1 MDTLSRNSKTR
12 THEEIIMYFT
22 INSPEPC
29 LVLSMEESGEF
40 IRAAS
45 KVIRHGLTDKYKAQ
59 LIEEAGDVVACLY
72 LLESHDM
79 FTVDEVLERAQQKL
93 DKLQSY
99 EENT

>member
-1 MDTLSRNSKTR
+1 MDSFSAPGKR

-22 INSPEPC
+22 INNPEPC
-29 LVLSMEESGEF
+29 LILSMEESGEF

-99 EENT
+99 EENS

>member
-1 MDTLSRNSKTR
+1 
-12 THEEIIMYFT
+12 MYFT
-22 INSPEPC
+22 INNPEPC

-79 FTVDEVLERAQQKL
+79 FTVDEVLDRAKEKL
-93 DKLQSY
+93 KKLESY
-99 EENT
+99 EENART

>member
-1 MDTLSRNSKTR
+1 
-12 THEEIIMYFT
+12 MYFT
-22 INSPEPC
+22 INNPEPC
-29 LVLSMEESGEF
+29 LILSMEESGEF

-79 FTVDEVLERAQQKL
+79 FTVDEVLDRAKQKL
-93 DKLQSY
+93 DKLKSY
-99 EENT
+99 EENS

>member
-1 MDTLSRNSKTR
+1 MDSFSAPGKR

-22 INSPEPC
+22 INNPEPC
-29 LVLSMEESGEF
+29 LILSMEESGEF

-79 FTVDEVLERAQQKL
+79 FTVDEVLDRAKQKL

-99 EENT
+99 EENS

>member
-1 MDTLSRNSKTR
+1 
-12 THEEIIMYFT
+12 MYFT
-22 INSPEPC
+22 IHSPEPC
-29 LVLSMEESGEF
+29 LILSMEESGEF

-79 FTVDEVLERAQQKL
+79 FTVDEVLDRAKKKL
-93 DKLQSY
+93 DKLKSY
-99 EENT
+99 EENS

>member
-1 MDTLSRNSKTR
+1 MDSFSAPGKR

-22 INSPEPC
+22 INNPEPC
-29 LVLSMEESGEF
+29 LILSMEESGEF

-79 FTVDEVLERAQQKL
+79 FTVDEVLERAQKKL

-99 EENT
+99 EENS

>member
-1 MDTLSRNSKTR
+1 
-12 THEEIIMYFT
+12 MYFT
-22 INSPEPC
+22 INNPEPC
-29 LVLSMEESGEF
+29 LILSMEESGEF

-59 LIEEAGDVVACLY
+59 LIEEAGDVVVCLY

-79 FTVDEVLERAQQKL
+79 FTVDEVLERAKEKL

-99 EENT
+99 EENS

>member
-1 MDTLSRNSKTR
+1 
-12 THEEIIMYFT
+12 MYFT
-22 INSPEPC
+22 INNPDPC

-79 FTVDEVLERAQQKL
+79 FTVDEVLNRAKEKL
-93 DKLQSY
+93 AKLESY
-99 EENT
+99 EENS

>member
-1 MDTLSRNSKTR
+1 MDSFSAPGKR

-22 INSPEPC
+22 INNPEPC
-29 LVLSMEESGEF
+29 LILSMEESGEF

>member
-1 MDTLSRNSKTR
+1 MDSVSAPGTR

-22 INSPEPC
+22 INNPDPC

-45 KVIRHGLTDKYKAQ
+45 KVLRHGLTDKYKAQ

-99 EENT
+99 EENS

>member
-1 MDTLSRNSKTR
+1 MDSFSAPGSR

-22 INSPEPC
+22 IHNPDPC

-45 KVIRHGLTDKYKAQ
+45 KVLRHGLTDKYKAQ

-72 LLESHDM
+72 ILESHDM
-79 FTVDEVLERAQQKL
+79 FTVEEVLDRAKEKL
-93 DKLQSY
+93 AKLKSY
-99 EENT
+99 EENS

>member
-1 MDTLSRNSKTR
+1 MDSFSAPGER
-12 THEEIIMYFT
+12 THKEIIMYFT
-22 INSPEPC
+22 INNPEPC
-29 LVLSMEESGEF
+29 LILSMEESGEF

-79 FTVDEVLERAQQKL
+79 FTVDEVLDRAKQKL

-99 EENT
+99 EENS

>member
-1 MDTLSRNSKTR
+1 
-12 THEEIIMYFT
+12 MYFT
-22 INSPEPC
+22 IHSPEPC
-29 LVLSMEESGEF
+29 LILSMEESGEF

-99 EENT
+99 EENS

>member
-1 MDTLSRNSKTR
+1 
-12 THEEIIMYFT
+12 MYFT
-22 INSPEPC
+22 INNPDPC

-45 KVIRHGLTDKYKAQ
+45 KVLRHGLTDKYKAQ

-79 FTVDEVLERAQQKL
+79 FTVDEVLDRAKQKL
-93 DKLQSY
+93 DKLRSY
-99 EENT
+99 EENS

>member
-1 MDTLSRNSKTR
+1 
-12 THEEIIMYFT
+12 
-22 INSPEPC
+22 
-29 LVLSMEESGEF
+29 MEESGEF

-99 EENT
+99 EENS

>member
-1 MDTLSRNSKTR
+1 VDSLSAPGKR

-22 INSPEPC
+22 INNPEPC
-29 LVLSMEESGEF
+29 LVLAMEESGEF

-59 LIEEAGDVVACLY
+59 LIEEAGDVLACLY
-72 LLESHDM
+72 LLESHEM
-79 FTVDEVLERAQQKL
+79 FTLDEVTARAQQKI

-99 EENT
+99 EENQ

>member
-1 MDTLSRNSKTR
+1 MDSFSAPGKR

-22 INSPEPC
+22 INNPEPC
-29 LVLSMEESGEF
+29 LILSMEESGEF

-79 FTVDEVLERAQQKL
+79 FTVEEVLDRAKEKL
-93 DKLQSY
+93 AKLESY
-99 EENT
+99 EENS

>member
-1 MDTLSRNSKTR
+1 
-12 THEEIIMYFT
+12 MYFT
-22 INSPEPC
+22 INNPEPC

-99 EENT
+99 EENS

>member
-1 MDTLSRNSKTR
+1 MDSFSAPGKR

-22 INSPEPC
+22 INNPEPC
-29 LVLSMEESGEF
+29 LILAMEESGEF

-59 LIEEAGDVVACLY
+59 LIEEAGDVVAALY

-79 FTVDEVLERAQQKL
+79 FTVDEVLDRAKQKL

-99 EENT
+99 EENS

>member
-1 MDTLSRNSKTR
+1 
-12 THEEIIMYFT
+12 MYFT
-22 INSPEPC
+22 INNPDPC

-45 KVIRHGLTDKYKAQ
+45 KVLRHGLTDKYKAQ

-99 EENT
+99 EENS

>member
-1 MDTLSRNSKTR
+1 
-12 THEEIIMYFT
+12 MYFT
-22 INSPEPC
+22 IHSPEPC
-29 LVLSMEESGEF
+29 LILSMEESGEF

-79 FTVDEVLERAQQKL
+79 FTVDEVLDRAKQKL
-93 DKLQSY
+93 DKLKSY
-99 EENT
+99 EENS

>member
-1 MDTLSRNSKTR
+1 MDSFSAPGKR

-22 INSPEPC
+22 INNPEPC

-79 FTVDEVLERAQQKL
+79 FTVDEVLQRAKQKL

-99 EENT
+99 EENS

>member
-1 MDTLSRNSKTR
+1 
-12 THEEIIMYFT
+12 MYFT
-22 INSPEPC
+22 INNPEPC
-29 LVLSMEESGEF
+29 LILSMEESGEF

-79 FTVDEVLERAQQKL
+79 FTVDEVLDRAKQKL

-99 EENT
+99 EENS

>member
-1 MDTLSRNSKTR
+1 MDSFSAPGKR

-22 INSPEPC
+22 INNPEPC

-79 FTVDEVLERAQQKL
+79 FTVDEVLERAQKKL

-99 EENT
+99 EENS

>member
-1 MDTLSRNSKTR
+1 MDTLPSNGKQR

-22 INSPEPC
+22 INNPDPC

-45 KVIRHGLTDKYKAQ
+45 KVLRHGLTDKYKAQ
-59 LIEEAGDVVACLY
+59 LIEEAGDVMACLY

-79 FTVDEVLERAQQKL
+79 FTIEEVTDRAKEKLAKLE
-93 DKLQSY
+93 SY
-99 EENT
+99 EENS

>member
-1 MDTLSRNSKTR
+1 
-12 THEEIIMYFT
+12 MYFT
-22 INSPEPC
+22 INNPEPC
-29 LVLSMEESGEF
+29 LILSMEESGEF

-79 FTVDEVLERAQQKL
+79 FTVDEVLERAKQKIN
-93 DKLQSY
+93 KLKSY
-99 EENT
+99 EENS

>member
-1 MDTLSRNSKTR
+1 
-12 THEEIIMYFT
+12 MYFT

-29 LVLSMEESGEF
+29 LILSMEESGEF

-45 KVIRHGLTDKYKAQ
+45 KVIRHGLTDKYKTQ

-79 FTVDEVLERAQQKL
+79 FTVDEVLDRAKQKL
-93 DKLQSY
+93 DKLKSY
-99 EENT
+99 EENQ

>member
-1 MDTLSRNSKTR
+1 
-12 THEEIIMYFT
+12 MYFT
-22 INSPEPC
+22 INNPEPC
-29 LVLSMEESGEF
+29 LILSMEESGEF

-79 FTVDEVLERAQQKL
+79 FTVDEVLERAKEKL

-99 EENT
+99 EENS

>member
-1 MDTLSRNSKTR
+1 
-12 THEEIIMYFT
+12 
-22 INSPEPC
+22 
-29 LVLSMEESGEF
+29 MEESGEF

-79 FTVDEVLERAQQKL
+79 FTVDEVLDRAKQKL
-93 DKLQSY
+93 DKLKSY
-99 EENT
+99 EENS